1 MFARIKMLLVVA
13 GVACTH
19 AAAADEVSDFYRGKT
34 VTIIVSNPPG
44 GGYDL
49 LARTIAPA
57 LAKHIPG
64 NPSVIVQNMPGAAG
78 ILATNHL
85 FAIAAKDGT
94 IIGSISNTV
103 PFEPLLGTAQARF
116 DPLQF
121 NWLGSPTVE
130 TGLLGVWHTA
140 PVHSIE
146 DAKTREVT
154 IGANGPHSTPSF
166 YARLINETLGT
177 RLKLVMGYPGQNE
190 FNLAM
195 EKGEVD
201 GTSSLFY
208 SSLVATRPTWLS
220 EKKIRLLL
228 QYGFEK
234 HPKLPD
240 VPFAPDLARNADD
253 LSLMQA
259 AFAALGVGRPYVMPP
274 GTPIARVRAV
284 QDALRETFKD
294 PDFLARSEKLQ
305 LETAAAKTGD
315 QLHDIV
321 ARAYGVSPA
330 VKADCRSGVYSARPR
345 EGGDPG
351 QQIRSSVQMAPGFP
365 LTRE

>member
-1 MFARIKMLLVVA
+1 MPGLWTILPIVA
-13 GVACTH
+13 IAACAG
-19 AAAADEVSDFYRGKT
+19 AAAADEVADFYRGRT
-34 VTIIVSNPPG
+34 VTLVVSNPAG

-49 LARTIAPA
+49 LARTIAPV
-57 LAKHIPG
+57 LARHIAG
-64 NPSVIVQNMPGAAG
+64 NPAVIVQNMPGAAG

-94 IIGSISNTV
+94 VIGSISNTV
-103 PFEPLLGTAQARF
+103 PFEPLLGTAAARF
-116 DPLQF
+116 DPLAF

-130 TGLLGVWHTA
+130 VGLLGVWHTV
-140 PVHSIE
+140 PVHSID

-154 IGANGPHSTPSF
+154 IAANGPHSTPSF

-177 RLKLVMGYPGQNE
+177 KLKLVMGYPGQND

-234 HPKLPD
+234 HPRLAD

-253 LSLMQA
+253 RSLMQA

-274 GTPIARVRAV
+274 GAPAARVAAMQRAFS
-284 QDALRETFKD
+284 ATFKD
-294 PDFLARSEKLQ
+294 PDFLAKAQSLQ
-305 LETAAAKTGD
+305 LETAAAKSGD
-315 QLHDIV
+315 QLRDIV
-321 ARAYGVSPA
+321 ARAYGVSPE
-330 VKADCRSGVYSARPR
+330 VKARLKA
-345 EGGDPG
+345 
-351 QQIRSSVQMAPGFP
+351 
-365 LTRE
+365 L

>member
-1 MFARIKMLLVVA
+1 MTARTTILSVLAATVFACA
-13 GVACTH
+13 GAS
-19 AAAADEVSDFYRGKT
+19 ADEVSDFYRGKSI
-34 VTIIVSNPPG
+34 TIVVSNPAG

-49 LARTIAPA
+49 LARTIAPV
-57 LAKHIPG
+57 LSRHIPG

-78 ILATNHL
+78 MLATNHL
-85 FAIAAKDGT
+85 FTIAAKDGT
-94 IIGSISNTV
+94 VIGSISNTV
-103 PFEPLLGTAQARF
+103 PFEPLLGTTQARF
-116 DPLQF
+116 DPLKF

-130 TGLLGVWHTA
+130 TGLLGVWHTV
-140 PVHSIE
+140 PVNSIE

-177 RLKLVMGYPGQNE
+177 KLKLVMGYPGQNA

-208 SSLVATRPTWLS
+208 SSLVGTRPGWLKD
-220 EKKIRLLL
+220 KKIKLLL

-234 HPKLPD
+234 HPKLSD

-259 AFAALGVGRPYVMPP
+259 AFAGLGVGRPYVMPP
-274 GTPIARVRAV
+274 GVPAARVQAV
-284 QDALRETFKD
+284 QKGFVQTFKD
-294 PDFLARSEKLQ
+294 PDFLATSGKLQ

-315 QLHDIV
+315 QLREIV
-321 ARAYGVSPA
+321 ARAYAISPR
-330 VKADCRSGVYSARPR
+330 VKQRLKSLY
-345 EGGDPG
+345 
-351 QQIRSSVQMAPGFP
+351 Q
-365 LTRE
+365 

>member
-1 MFARIKMLLVVA
+1 MNALKAVVI
-13 GVACTH
+13 VASM
-19 AAAADEVSDFYRGKT
+19 AYVNIAAADEAADFYRGKT
-34 VTIIVSNPPG
+34 ITIIVSNPAG

-49 LARTIAPA
+49 LARTLAPA
-57 LAKHIPG
+57 LTRHIPG

-85 FAIAAKDGT
+85 FSLAAKDGT
-94 IIGSISNTV
+94 VIGSISNTV
-103 PFEPLLGTAQARF
+103 PFEPLLGTVQARF
-116 DPLQF
+116 DPLKF
-121 NWLGSPTVE
+121 NWLGSPTIE
-130 TGLLGVWHTA
+130 TGLLGVWHTV
-140 PVHSIE
+140 PVNSID
-146 DAKTREVT
+146 DARKREVT

-177 RLKLVMGYPGQNE
+177 KLKLVMGYPGQNA

-208 SSLVATRPTWLS
+208 SSLVATRPAWLS
-220 EKKIRLLL
+220 EKKIKLLL

-259 AFAALGVGRPYVMPP
+259 AFAALAVGRPYVMPP
-274 GTPIARVRAV
+274 GVPGPRVRAV
-284 QDALRETFKD
+284 RDAMMATFKD
-294 PDFLARSEKLQ
+294 PDFLAKSEKLQ
-305 LETAAAKTGD
+305 LDTAAAKSGE
-315 QLHDIV
+315 QLLAII
-321 ARAYGVSPA
+321 ARAYAVSPQ
-330 VKADCRSGVYSARPR
+330 VKQRLKSLY
-345 EGGDPG
+345 
-351 QQIRSSVQMAPGFP
+351 Q
-365 LTRE
+365 